1 MRGSVRGSAFR
12 LRFRHIRGAGGV
24 VRVCRGGGARGG
36 GDGSLGLQL
45 PPQPVRRSSGCGAE
59 ANWYVENLGK
69 INGQRGWGDEW
80 RGGRGGWQARC
91 RGGNPGAH
99 TPSATGGELRQSRL
113 VLGLLHLG
121 EHVPALAWG
130 MVRGSAR
137 ERGRGREGQD
147 LGRMGLGQGA
157 CRCRVRGGSGRA
169 IGLGL
174 GPGPGLGLGPHGLGH
189 GHTQELLS
197 VSVARFGRQ
206 ERPLLL
212 AKLHVCGGVEGEIGG
227 EGVTQECGGGGCAT
241 VRAQLAAKLRVQL
254 RAERIG

>member
-1 MRGSVRGSAFR
+1 MQRRVHYSLERPAQRQVRWGGQRGRRGELRGRRGGWRGACGWRCVRGSVFR

-45 PPQPVRRSSGCGAE
+45 PPQPVRQCCCRMEARGHPHGYLDCRGRALGGGLPRSSAGCGAE
-59 ANWYVENLGK
+59 ANWFADHLGK
-69 INGQRGWGDEW
+69 ISGQRGWGDEW
-80 RGGRGGWQARC
+80 RGGRGGWQARYGAD
-91 RGGNPGAH
+91 GGNPDAH

-147 LGRMGLGQGA
+147 LGSSMGLGTGG
-157 CRCRVRGGSGRA
+157 RGRGGSGRA
-169 IGLGL
+169 M
-174 GPGPGLGLGPHGLGH
+174 
-189 GHTQELLS
+189 
-197 VSVARFGRQ
+197 AR
-206 ERPLLL
+206 
-212 AKLHVCGGVEGEIGG
+212 A
-227 EGVTQECGGGGCAT
+227 
-241 VRAQLAAKLRVQL
+241 RARTETTGA
-254 RAERIG
+254 RA